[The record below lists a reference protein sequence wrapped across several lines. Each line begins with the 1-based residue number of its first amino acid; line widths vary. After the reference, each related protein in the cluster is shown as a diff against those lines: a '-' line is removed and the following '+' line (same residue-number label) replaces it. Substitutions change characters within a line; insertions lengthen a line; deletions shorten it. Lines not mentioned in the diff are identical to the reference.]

1 MTPKGKTMSVSLQ
14 VLYPVG
20 NDTHFNHD
28 YYATTHIP
36 LVAQHMGGHIEG
48 TSISKGIAGGP
59 DVPAG
64 YYVVATMVFAGMEN
78 LQAALEVA
86 GPVLA
91 DIPNFTNSEPKMLI
105 GEVIG

>member
-1 MTPKGKTMSVSLQ
+1 MSVSLQ

-20 NDTHFNHD
+20 DNTQFDYD
-28 YYATTHIP
+28 YYTTTHIP
-36 LVAQHMGGHIEG
+36 LVGEHMGAHIDS
-48 TSISKGIAGGP
+48 TSISKGLAGGP

-64 YYVVATMVFAGMEN
+64 FHAVATMIFTSMDN
-78 LQAALEVA
+78 LQAGLGVA

-105 GEVIG
+105 GEIIA

>member
-1 MTPKGKTMSVSLQ
+1 MSVSLQ

-20 NDTHFNHD
+20 DETHFDYD
-28 YYATTHIP
+28 YYAATHIP
-36 LVAQHMGGHIEG
+36 LVGEHMGKHIAS
-48 TSISKGIAGGP
+48 TSISKGLAGGP

-64 YYVVATMVFAGMEN
+64 FYVVATMTFDDMDK

-91 DIPNFTNSEPKMLI
+91 DIPNFTNTEPKMLI
-105 GEVIG
+105 GEVIA

>member
-1 MTPKGKTMSVSLQ
+1 MSVSLQ
-14 VLYPVG
+14 VLYPVT
-20 NDTHFNHD
+20 DETQFDHD
-28 YYATTHIP
+28 YYTATHIP
-36 LVAQHMGGHIEG
+36 LVGEHMGAHIQS

-64 YYVVATMVFAGMEN
+64 FYVVATMVFASMEN

-91 DIPNFTNSEPKMLI
+91 DIPNFTNTEPKMLI
-105 GEVIG
+105 GEVIA

>member
-1 MTPKGKTMSVSLQ
+1 MSVSLQ

-20 NDTHFNHD
+20 DNTQFDYD
-28 YYATTHIP
+28 YYTTTHIP
-36 LVAQHMGGHIEG
+36 LVGEHMGAHIDS
-48 TSISKGIAGGP
+48 TSISKGLAGGP

-64 YYVVATMVFAGMEN
+64 FHAVATMIFTSMDN
-78 LQAALEVA
+78 LQAALGVA

-105 GEVIG
+105 GEVIA

>member
-1 MTPKGKTMSVSLQ
+1 MSVSLQ

-20 NDTHFNHD
+20 DDTQFNHD
-28 YYATTHIP
+28 YYTATHIP
-36 LVAQHMGGHIEG
+36 LVGKHMGEHIDS
-48 TSISKGIAGGP
+48 TSISKGLAGGP

-64 YYVVATMVFAGMEN
+64 FYVVATMIFASMDN

-91 DIPNFTNSEPKMLI
+91 DIPNFTNTEPKMLI
-105 GEVIG
+105 GEVIA

>member
-1 MTPKGKTMSVSLQ
+1 MSISLQ

-20 NDTHFNHD
+20 ADTNFDHD
-28 YYATTHIP
+28 HYSTTHIP
-36 LVAQHMGGHIEG
+36 LVGEHMGSHIES

-64 YYVVATMVFAGMEN
+64 FYVVATMIFAAMEN

-86 GPVLA
+86 GPVLS
-91 DIPNFTNSEPKMLI
+91 DIPNFTNVEPQMLI
-105 GEVIG
+105 GDVIG

>member
-1 MTPKGKTMSVSLQ
+1 MSVSLQ

-20 NDTHFNHD
+20 DDTHFDHD
-28 YYATTHIP
+28 YYTATHIP
-36 LVAQHMGGHIEG
+36 LVGEHMGEHIES
-48 TSISKGIAGGP
+48 TSISKGLAGGP

-64 YYVVATMVFAGMEN
+64 FYVVATMVFASMDN

-91 DIPNFTNSEPKMLI
+91 DIPKFTNTEPKMLI

>member
-1 MTPKGKTMSVSLQ
+1 MSVSLQ

-20 NDTHFNHD
+20 DNTQFDYD
-28 YYATTHIP
+28 YYTTTHIP
-36 LVAQHMGGHIEG
+36 LVGEHMGAHIDS
-48 TSISKGIAGGP
+48 TSISKGLAGGL

-64 YYVVATMVFAGMEN
+64 FHAVATMIFTSMDN
-78 LQAALEVA
+78 LQAALGVA

-105 GEVIG
+105 GEVIA

>member
-1 MTPKGKTMSVSLQ
+1 MSVSLQ
-14 VLYPVG
+14 VLYPVST
-20 NDTHFNHD
+20 DATFDHD
-28 YYATTHIP
+28 YYTTTHIP
-36 LVAQHMGGHIEG
+36 LVGEHMGAHIQS

-64 YYVVATMVFAGMEN
+64 FYVVATMVFAAMEN

-91 DIPNFTNSEPKMLI
+91 DIPNFTNVAPQMLI
-105 GEVIG
+105 GEIIS

>member
-1 MTPKGKTMSVSLQ
+1 MSVSLQ

-20 NDTHFNHD
+20 DETQFDHD
-28 YYATTHIP
+28 YYAATHIP
-36 LVAQHMGGHIEG
+36 LVGEHMGAHIES
-48 TSISKGIAGGP
+48 TSISKGLAGGP

-64 YYVVATMVFAGMEN
+64 FYVVATMVFAGMEN

-105 GEVIG
+105 GEIIT